1 MESQL
6 SRRSFLS
13 GVVLA
18 GAGLIVSGCS
28 SSSKPASSP
37 STGPS
42 GGGSA
47 PISGGSPAPAPT
59 ASTATGDLE
68 LWNFSS
74 QLNGAIT
81 GAFTAAHPKLDV
93 KMVSL
98 SNADLNQRLLVSLG
112 TGSGLPAAAMLSSRN
127 ADQFVTTGGL
137 HALDGAYL
145 SPYRGGFDESALIA
159 FGGKTYGVPLGD
171 GRLAMWV
178 RAATLDKYGID
189 PGTFTTFDAMAEA
202 GRKLYKDSGDK
213 TSLFIM
219 PSGNTGADYFSAF
232 ANSAGGNWWDED
244 GKLVE
249 DQQAA
254 LDTLTFLVGLVK
266 DGVAQKVGFTA
277 PSFYQMI
284 KQEQLVGFGMNF
296 AIGAN
301 NLPKNVPEQSGQW
314 QMVKWPR
321 WKSDGPDQT
330 ASYGET
336 FFAVLEHGGN
346 IAGGEE
352 AATWWL
358 TPDGLPSIIGAF
370 GPVAY
375 KPGASLPEAQKKFPY
390 FGNQAVIAEMMAQPY
405 PATHWYQ
412 WSKVEQTVGY
422 AVDKAVLGEMSPAQ
436 AIDYCVSGL
445 KKLA

>member
-1 MESQL
+1 MDSQL

-28 SSSKPASSP
+28 SSSKSASSASGSTGAGSIAPSGGASAPASSV
-37 STGPS
+37 S
-42 GGGSA
+42 G
-47 PISGGSPAPAPT
+47 
-59 ASTATGDLE
+59 ATGNLE

-74 QLNGAIT
+74 QLNSAIS
-81 GAFTAAHPKLDV
+81 GPFTAAHPKLKV
-93 KMVSL
+93 KLVSL
-98 SNADLNQRLLVSLG
+98 SMADENQRLLVSLG
-112 TGSGLPAAAMLSSRN
+112 TGTGLPAAAMLSSRD
-127 ADQFVTTGGL
+127 ADQFVKTGGL
-137 HALDGAYL
+137 HAFDDAYL
-145 SPYRGGFDESALIA
+145 TPYRGGFDSSALIT
-159 FGGKTYGVPLGD
+159 FGGKTYGLPLGD

-178 RAATLDKYGID
+178 RSATLDKYKID
-189 PGTFTTFDAMAEA
+189 PATFTTFDAMAEA
-202 GRKLYKDSGDK
+202 GRKLYKDSGNK

-219 PSGNTGADYFSAF
+219 PSGNMGADYFSAF
-232 ANSAGGNWWDED
+232 ANSAGGNWWDEN

-284 KQEQLVGFGMNF
+284 KQDQLAGFGMNF

-301 NLPKNVPEQSGQW
+301 NLPKNVPSQSGQW

-321 WKSDGPDQT
+321 WKPDGPDQT

-336 FFAVLEHGGN
+336 FFGVLEHGGN
-346 IAGGEE
+346 TAGGQE